1 MYVTGN
7 IDIGVNVQSQFIWH
21 ESDPSDLR
29 YVFAYT
35 ITITNNGLSKS
46 QLLKRHWLITNGDGH
61 QEEVDGPG
69 VVGKQPMLAPGE
81 SFCYT
86 SGTILETP
94 FGTMEGHYEF
104 AGVEGNTFKVPIAP
118 FILSIPEPEI
128 N

>member
-1 MYVTGN
+1 MTTTN
-7 IDIGVNVQSQFIWH
+7 LIDVSVQTHFLWH

-35 ITITNNGLSKS
+35 VTINNNGHSKS
-46 QLLKRHWLITNGDGH
+46 RLLNRHWLITNGDGS
-61 QEEVDGPG
+61 QETVDGPG
-69 VVGKQPMLAPGE
+69 VVGKTPTISPGE
-81 SFCYT
+81 SFEYT

-104 AGVEGNTFKVPIAP
+104 EDDRGLRFKVPIP
-118 FILSIPEPEI
+118 VFILTVPKKYE

>member
-1 MYVTGN
+1 MCN
-7 IDIGVNVQSQFIWH
+7 HSFIWH

-46 QLLKRHWLITNGDGH
+46 QLLKRHWLITNGDGR
-61 QEEVDGPG
+61 QEKVDGPG
-69 VVGKQPMLAPGE
+69 VVGKQPVLAPGE

-104 AGVEGNTFKVPIAP
+104 AGEEGNTFKVPIEP